1 MIKIIFFMVS
11 IKKMNNFLFYLNAR
25 MKKSFKLASIVALWW
40 LLLVWSSL
48 VNAASVSDLGTK
60 KTSSETS
67 YLCDGVI
74 KIVDKYTDK
83 VDNKAKDAF
92 WSLSSAEAKKY
103 IKWIY
108 GITADKFYWA
118 YEVLKNNASDK
129 DDAKTKVLMNT
140 LYDIALLFNVK
151 WAVIDGKY
159 LGDHHYYNII
169 YKWDDKNNYKP
180 SSSDSDSNNSSS
192 GSSNSNNND
201 NNNDKN
207 NNDTTSKDTVDLDKS
222 IKDITSEVKKI
233 VDSDTSV
240 DKTLYEM
247 YSKYL
252 RNETIWWKTV
262 VWNFVL
268 EIWAEDWHKAV
279 NNWKTS
285 NDFTKLLNAW
295 SWEVNFIAMFWAKR
309 TIDVVKKDYAELKS
323 DTVTWKTIDWKDW
336 DSTSALRVLNNFDK
350 WFFNKWEWYYWFA
363 PFTSESDAKE
373 FVKNTNLWS
382 KWEVVKI
389 WTSDKYAVF
398 FEPFEL

>member
-1 MIKIIFFMVS
+1 
-11 IKKMNNFLFYLNAR
+11 MNNFLFYLNAR

-83 VDNKAKDAF
+83 VDDKAKDAF

-103 IKWIY
+103 IWWIY
-108 GITADKFYWA
+108 DLTADKFYWA
-118 YEVLKNNASDK
+118 YEVLKENASDK

-151 WAVIDGKY
+151 KAVLDNKY
-159 LGDHHYYNII
+159 PGDHYYYNQI
-169 YKWDDKNNYKP
+169 YKWDDKNNYTP
-180 SSSDSDSNNSSS
+180 SSSDSDSSSDKDSSS
-192 GSSNSNNND
+192 SSSD
-201 NNNDKN
+201 SDK
-207 NNDTTSKDTVDLDKS
+207 DSSSKDTVELDKS
-222 IKDITSEVKKI
+222 IQNITSEVKKI
-233 VDSDTSV
+233 VDSDSSA

-252 RNETIWWKTV
+252 RNETIWWKTI
-262 VWNFVL
+262 VWNYVL
-268 EIWAEDWHKAV
+268 EIWDEDWHKSI

-323 DTVTWKTIDWKDW
+323 DMVTWKTIDWKDW

-350 WFFNKWEWYYWFA
+350 WFFNKGEWYYWFA
-363 PFTSESDAKE
+363 PFSSEADAKE